1 MRQFVFASHGLFADG
16 IRHALELIVGKRT
29 NISTICAYVEQGVE
43 LKSQIREVLERTAP
57 HELIVITDLFGGSVN
72 NEFMNLLTDN
82 PRIYLIAGLNL
93 PLLID
98 LVTMSDAQENTE
110 TLIADALKNAKASMQ
125 YCNLTIQ
132 KNKTED
138 EDF

>member
-29 NISTICAYVEQGVE
+29 NISTICAYVEQGIE

-72 NEFMNLLTDN
+72 NEFMNLLADN

-98 LVTMSDAQENTE
+98 LVTMSDGQENTE
-110 TLIADALKNAKASMQ
+110 ALIADALENAKASMQ

-132 KNKTED
+132 KTKAED